1 MIGKTCYKNHHCPIH
16 VMKQIKWKSKV
27 SRKETMSS
35 FLIRATTI
43 ALIPNEGPEK
53 AKFQLGNGYYFAKR
67 LND

>member
-1 MIGKTCYKNHHCPIH
+1 
-16 VMKQIKWKSKV
+16 
-27 SRKETMSS
+27 MSS